1 MRVVIPFLVALTICS
16 CRQKEPLYTDKDLED
31 KIKKAVTSGD
41 NILDLSAV
49 ADFEWDSLL
58 IITPYA
64 NFDDTEANLN
74 IDLSRTKHVN
84 IESRDDINQLI
95 FYLNNEP
102 IKMVEYPRVPG
113 DFSDNKIEFISRD
126 SAEFDIMKPI
136 DKKTRGDWLT
146 LKRRR

>member
-1 MRVVIPFLVALTICS
+1 MRITLLFLVALTICS
-16 CRQKEPLYTDKDLED
+16 CGQNESLYTDKDLED
-31 KIKKAVTSGD
+31 KIKRVVTSGD
-41 NILDLSAV
+41 SILDLSAV
-49 ADFEWDSLL
+49 ADFDWDSLL

-64 NFDDTEANLN
+64 NFDDTEENLN
-74 IDLSRTKHVN
+74 IDLSSTEHVN

-126 SAEFDIMKPI
+126 SAKFDIIKPT
-136 DKKTRGDWLT
+136 DKRTREDWLK
-146 LKRRR
+146 LKRHR